1 MRGKEDME
9 GGERVESLG
18 SGSKKKPCRKAA
30 RGG

>member
-1 MRGKEDME
+1 MRGKEDIE

-18 SGSKKKPCRKAA
+18 SGGKKPCRKAA